1 MFFLISLI
9 IFNLFS
15 FSLLFNL
22 TFNRFPFSSFHSL
35 FSSLFLHYF
44 CLFSLFQLFNLFQD
58 NFFYLS
64 LFLFQYYTTLP
75 PSSLLNVF
83 LFVLSFFS
91 FFFFH
96 FLQSGYIPLS
106 IFSLSLSLT
115 LVPPL
120 CPFTHLSP
128 FFRIEQIKRIDRA
141 CAERSKTV
149 PWPAARM
156 IYSGANHPPEISDTP
171 NEFLGWCAYV
181 CKDGRGLKEIWGE
194 PTTPSTT
201 RVLTEISTSQMLIE
215 RYLSPNI
222 LSC

>member
-1 MFFLISLI
+1 MPPSTLLSV
-9 IFNLFS
+9 
-15 FSLLFNL
+15 LLF
-22 TFNRFPFSSFHSL
+22 F
-35 FSSLFLHYF
+35 
-44 CLFSLFQLFNLFQD
+44 
-58 NFFYLS
+58 
-64 LFLFQYYTTLP
+64 
-75 PSSLLNVF
+75 
-83 LFVLSFFS
+83 LSFFIFIS
-91 FFFFH
+91 YSPVTYLFA
-96 FLQSGYIPLS
+96 FLSPFSHSLTHS
-106 IFSLSLSLT
+106 HSLSL
-115 LVPPL
+115 VPLL

-201 RVLTEISTSQMLIE
+201 RVLTEISTSRMLIE
-215 RYLSPNI
+215 RYSSLNI
-222 LSC
+222 FSC

>member
-1 MFFLISLI
+1 MFF
-9 IFNLFS
+9 
-15 FSLLFNL
+15 
-22 TFNRFPFSSFHSL
+22 SS
-35 FSSLFLHYF
+35 F
-44 CLFSLFQLFNLFQD
+44 CLFSLFSFFISYSPVTYLFLS
-58 NFFYLS
+58 S
-64 LFLFQYYTTLP
+64 LF
-75 PSSLLNVF
+75 
-83 LFVLSFFS
+83 
-91 FFFFH
+91 
-96 FLQSGYIPLS
+96 
-106 IFSLSLSLT
+106 LSLT